1 MRRTMLFVL
10 ALAAALVLMPTA
22 AVADPN
28 NESATFQLLIEVPNV
43 AQAPNGDQ
51 VAITGEGEF
60 SVHSKSVEADG
71 GFTHTD
77 SQGNTVA
84 AGTWEATQLLSF
96 EFYGCRFIPAIDVD
110 LGDDNLCG
118 GALKLAVNLMP
129 DGTNLQL
136 KGVLTIFC
144 IIGPQAP
151 PTHEDPTGEGINLV
165 VPGHANF
172 NQIVGGGMNVYI
184 RMPEE

>member
-1 MRRTMLFVL
+1 MRRIILFVL
-10 ALAAALVLMPTA
+10 ALAAALVLIPTA

-43 AQAPNGDQ
+43 AQAPNGDR

-60 SVHSKSVEADG
+60 AVHPKAVQADG
-71 GFTHTD
+71 AFKHTD

-84 AGTWEATQLLSF
+84 AGTWSATQLLSF
-96 EFYGCRFIPAIDVD
+96 EFYGCRFIPAIGVD
-110 LGDDNLCG
+110 LGNDNLCG
-118 GALKLAVNLMP
+118 GALKLAVNLTP
-129 DGTNLQL
+129 TGTSLQL

-144 IIGPQAP
+144 IIGPQSP
-151 PTHEDPTGEGINLV
+151 PTHDDPTGEGIHLV

-172 NQIVGGGMNVYI
+172 NQIVSGMNVYI
-184 RMPEE
+184 RMP